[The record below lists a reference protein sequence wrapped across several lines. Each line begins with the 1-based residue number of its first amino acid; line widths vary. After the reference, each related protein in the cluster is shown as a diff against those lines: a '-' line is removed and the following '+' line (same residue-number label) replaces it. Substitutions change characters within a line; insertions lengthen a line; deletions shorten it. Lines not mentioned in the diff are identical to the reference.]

1 MQLETVCPNCEKYIT
16 LDLDG
21 HIAVCPKGAHAVV
34 AKRKCSICKQPLDIN
49 VTITKED
56 TTQCRS

>member
-1 MQLETVCPNCEKYIT
+1 MQIETVCPHCEKYIT
-16 LDLDG
+16 VDLDG

-34 AKRKCSICKQPLDIN
+34 ARRKCSVCKKSLDVT

-56 TTQCRS
+56 TATCRN